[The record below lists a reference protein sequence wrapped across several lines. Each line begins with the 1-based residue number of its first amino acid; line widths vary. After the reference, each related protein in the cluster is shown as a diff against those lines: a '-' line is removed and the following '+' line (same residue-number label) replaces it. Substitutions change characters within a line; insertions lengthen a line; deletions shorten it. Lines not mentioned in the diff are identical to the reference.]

1 MISDAEKH
9 APTSGAAL
17 NPQRCAIVIGVGARA
32 GIGGAVAQRFASEDL
47 HVYVVGRTAAKLNE
61 VVDAIRT
68 AGGHASALI
77 NQLRDEN
84 EIKALFAQ
92 VTAEGR
98 QTEAVI
104 YNAAYLNMPRRFLS
118 TPPDFVEGNW
128 RLTCLAGI
136 VAGQTAIRQML
147 PQGRGTLIYTGATAS
162 LRGKPLF
169 AAFASAKA
177 ALRAFALTLAQEC
190 APQGIHVAH
199 VVIDG
204 AVAGDRAKTALFGL
218 GRAALLA
225 KGEEGTLQP
234 DAIAESYWQI
244 HAQQRGAWT
253 HELDLRPFKEK
264 F

>member
-1 MISDAEKH
+1 MSNAAEKR
-9 APTSGAAL
+9 ASASGAPL
-17 NPQRCAIVIGVGARA
+17 SPQRCAVVIGVGGRA
-32 GIGGAVAQRFASEDL
+32 GIGGAVAHRFGAEGL
-47 HVYVVGRTAAKLNE
+47 HVYVVGRTAAKLDE
-61 VVDAIRT
+61 VVSAIRE
-68 AGGHASALI
+68 AGGSASAII
-77 NQLRDEN
+77 NELRNED
-84 EIKALFAQ
+84 EIKALFAE
-92 VTAEGR
+92 VAAEGR
-98 QTEAVI
+98 SLEAVV
-104 YNAAYLNMPRRFLS
+104 YNAAFVNMPRRFLS
-118 TPPDFVEGNW
+118 TPPEFVEANW

-136 VAGQTAIRQML
+136 VAGQTAVRQML

-177 ALRAFALTLAQEC
+177 ALRAFALTLAREC

-204 AVAGDRAKTALFGL
+204 GVEGDRAKTAAFGL
-218 GRAALLA
+218 GRLALLS
-225 KGEEGTLQP
+225 KGEQGCLLP
-234 DAIAESYWQI
+234 DEIANNYWQI